1 MGSDSDSEAKTV
13 VKKRRAKGVGAT
25 PAPADGAVA
34 QRPLWN
40 DAAATPN
47 LDAMRRALVVE
58 LGRHFPLDQS
68 STEVGVVLI
77 CGDRSDASMDWAGLV
92 LTLPSVADQD
102 DDEQEDGEEA
112 GSLWVKP
119 LNMDEPR
126 GNDAKKKRANKRAP
140 KKKTRDDLALVVAG
154 EPPPL
159 TLARPAAPVVR
170 LSVSKESPVQQIDGA
185 AIMDRLRFTST
196 ELAPVGS
203 GSSLGAVDDRGLC
216 AQKGHDVSRS
226 TVTRVYA
233 FAPERRELA
242 EELTR
247 GLRATGGARPPRHT
261 CLPSPL
267 VSATVKKRKR
277 VDSFAG
283 DEYGGVDDT
292 PGTVVFEGTS
302 KQTARRGMDPRLPA
316 PSPLVPTRLES
327 FGRSFGTSAD
337 AGVCN
342 PLFDEV
348 EGGSTGGEGTLG
360 DRAAAV
366 LRDALQGSS
375 AVELILPRAD
385 VMCALAEVNEMR
397 SRLQE
402 IRVRCR
408 R

>member
-13 VKKRRAKGVGAT
+13 VKRRRAKVIGAT

-102 DDEQEDGEEA
+102 DDEQVDGEEA

-126 GNDAKKKRANKRAP
+126 GDDAKKKRRAP
-140 KKKTRDDLALVVAG
+140 KKKSHDLALVVAG

-203 GSSLGAVDDRGLC
+203 GSSLGAVDDR
-216 AQKGHDVSRS
+216 AS
-226 TVTRVYA
+226 A
-233 FAPERRELA
+233 RR
-242 EELTR
+242 
-247 GLRATGGARPPRHT
+247 RAT
-261 CLPSPL
+261 
-267 VSATVKKRKR
+267 
-277 VDSFAG
+277 
-283 DEYGGVDDT
+283 
-292 PGTVVFEGTS
+292 
-302 KQTARRGMDPRLPA
+302 M
-316 PSPLVPTRLES
+316 
-327 FGRSFGTSAD
+327 
-337 AGVCN
+337 
-342 PLFDEV
+342 
-348 EGGSTGGEGTLG
+348 
-360 DRAAAV
+360 
-366 LRDALQGSS
+366 
-375 AVELILPRAD
+375 
-385 VMCALAEVNEMR
+385 
-397 SRLQE
+397 
-402 IRVRCR
+402 
-408 R
+408 

>member
-1 MGSDSDSEAKTV
+1 M
-13 VKKRRAKGVGAT
+13 
-25 PAPADGAVA
+25 A
-34 QRPLWN
+34 QRPLWI

-126 GNDAKKKRANKRAP
+126 GDDAKKKRRAP
-140 KKKTRDDLALVVAG
+140 KKKSHDLALVVAG

-170 LSVSKESPVQQIDGA
+170 LSVSKESSVQQINA
-185 AIMDRLRFTST
+185 ATIMDRLRFTST

-247 GLRATGGARPPRHT
+247 GLQATGGARPPRHT

-302 KQTARRGMDPRLPA
+302 RQTARRGMDPRLPA

-327 FGRSFGTSAD
+327 FGRSFGTSVD

-342 PLFDEV
+342 PLFDEI
-348 EGGSTGGEGTLG
+348 EGGSAGGEGTLG

-375 AVELILPRAD
+375 AVELVLPRAD

>member
-126 GNDAKKKRANKRAP
+126 GDDAKKKRRAP
-140 KKKTRDDLALVVAG
+140 KKKSHDEGAMVVAG

-233 FAPERRELA
+233 FAPERHELA

-247 GLRATGGARPPRHT
+247 GLQATGGARPPRHT

-267 VSATVKKRKR
+267 VSATVKKRKW

-302 KQTARRGMDPRLPA
+302 RQTA
-316 PSPLVPTRLES
+316 
-327 FGRSFGTSAD
+327 
-337 AGVCN
+337 
-342 PLFDEV
+342 
-348 EGGSTGGEGTLG
+348 
-360 DRAAAV
+360 
-366 LRDALQGSS
+366 
-375 AVELILPRAD
+375 
-385 VMCALAEVNEMR
+385 
-397 SRLQE
+397 
-402 IRVRCR
+402 
-408 R
+408 

>member
-1 MGSDSDSEAKTV
+1 
-13 VKKRRAKGVGAT
+13 
-25 PAPADGAVA
+25 
-34 QRPLWN
+34 
-40 DAAATPN
+40 
-47 LDAMRRALVVE
+47 
-58 LGRHFPLDQS
+58 
-68 STEVGVVLI
+68 
-77 CGDRSDASMDWAGLV
+77 
-92 LTLPSVADQD
+92 
-102 DDEQEDGEEA
+102 
-112 GSLWVKP
+112 
-119 LNMDEPR
+119 
-126 GNDAKKKRANKRAP
+126 
-140 KKKTRDDLALVVAG
+140 
-154 EPPPL
+154 
-159 TLARPAAPVVR
+159 
-170 LSVSKESPVQQIDGA
+170 
-185 AIMDRLRFTST
+185 
-196 ELAPVGS
+196 
-203 GSSLGAVDDRGLC
+203 
-216 AQKGHDVSRS
+216 VSRS

-247 GLRATGGARPPRHT
+247 GLQATGGARPPRHT

-302 KQTARRGMDPRLPA
+302 RQTARRGMDPRLPA